1 MNTVQIIA
9 LLTAA
14 AFLAQPFVSN
24 YIKKS
29 QSKVDVYPKDIQ
41 PETSRAPSGP
51 AQTDVSYVVS
61 QWAALKNSC
70 DQLDLK
76 EASTALDSVFPLFV
90 KKG

>member
-1 MNTVQIIA
+1 MNTVQIIS
-9 LLTAA
+9 LLAAA

-41 PETSRAPSGP
+41 PESSP

-61 QWAALKNSC
+61 QWVALKNSC

>member
-1 MNTVQIIA
+1 MNTVQIIS
-9 LLTAA
+9 LLAAA

-29 QSKVDVYPKDIQ
+29 QSKVDVYPKDIE
-41 PETSRAPSGP
+41 PNKMPSDP
-51 AQTDVSYVVS
+51 AQTDIGYVVS

>member
-1 MNTVQIIA
+1 MNTFQIIA
-9 LLTAA
+9 LLAAA

-29 QSKVDVYPKDIQ
+29 QSKVDVYPKDIE
-41 PETSRAPSGP
+41 PDKMPSGP
-51 AQTDVSYVVS
+51 VQTDIGSVVS
-61 QWAALKNSC
+61 QWSALKNSC

>member
-1 MNTVQIIA
+1 MNTFQIIA
-9 LLTAA
+9 LLAAA

-29 QSKVDVYPKDIQ
+29 QSKVDVYPKDIE
-41 PETSRAPSGP
+41 PDKMHSGP
-51 AQTDVSYVVS
+51 VQTDIGSVVS
-61 QWAALKNSC
+61 QWSALKNSC